1 MEKKTLFIISQFQCP
16 WPLSHNTKEEIQ
28 VKEDNDASITSL
40 LSSGTKK
47 RKKDRRRSP
56 LESSIS
62 SSLGDSLAE
71 NLDKIEK
78 VADKCKSPNSKKLK
92 LTENTNPPTESTEST
107 VDNTNDNSN
116 HKPITSKNKRLG
128 SKEKD
133 IINYLNENFS
143 DSPKPVDVS
152 LTNDEIVS
160 GSDKKT
166 DADYFKAIPV
176 AVRQP
181 IKLPRHASNILSSRH
196 QAHEEDNLVN
206 EETEEDGVDDDV
218 GGSDV
223 ECSLLSDLDE
233 SDSELESLVR

>member
-1 MEKKTLFIISQFQCP
+1 M
-16 WPLSHNTKEEIQ
+16 
-28 VKEDNDASITSL
+28 
-40 LSSGTKK
+40 SSGTKK

-92 LTENTNPPTESTEST
+92 LTENPNPPAESTESS

-116 HKPITSKNKRLG
+116 HNQTKSSKNKRLG

-206 EETEEDGVDDDV
+206 EENEEDGVDDDV

>member
-1 MEKKTLFIISQFQCP
+1 M
-16 WPLSHNTKEEIQ
+16 
-28 VKEDNDASITSL
+28 
-40 LSSGTKK
+40 
-47 RKKDRRRSP
+47 
-56 LESSIS
+56 
-62 SSLGDSLAE
+62 AE

-92 LTENTNPPTESTEST
+92 LTESPNLPTESTESS

-116 HKPITSKNKRLG
+116 HNQTKSSKNKRLG

-152 LTNDEIVS
+152 LINDEIVS

-206 EETEEDGVDDDV
+206 EENEEDGVDDDV